1 MRNTIGELISELSV
15 YSNLIETNTVF
26 GFPFIRAYLS
36 GRNNTTKAIIYVIQ
50 TSENT
55 YASCDN
61 EDELLGHKYFPTGSI
76 SKPFISEA
84 KLSTELFGGFN
95 LNEEYKI
102 SLKENMN
109 LYQFIDHLHSRL
121 WYYDIIN
128 FNPSNKKIHF
138 AGMGFTSKNI
148 KNIINNTFR
157 QNKHPDGKI
166 KDLID
171 IVIKENKA
179 FGIEGM
185 KEREV
190 KCIYATLSKIGIIPL
205 IKNNQITEITFER
218 RL

>member
-121 WYYDIIN
+121 W
-128 FNPSNKKIHF
+128 
-138 AGMGFTSKNI
+138 
-148 KNIINNTFR
+148 
-157 QNKHPDGKI
+157 
-166 KDLID
+166 
-171 IVIKENKA
+171 
-179 FGIEGM
+179 
-185 KEREV
+185 
-190 KCIYATLSKIGIIPL
+190 
-205 IKNNQITEITFER
+205 
-218 RL
+218 